1 MSTSFYFNKTIMITG
16 SSRGLGR
23 VVAHQALQNGGNVI
37 LHGRGSEDGLDD
49 FFKDQI
55 AKGKAIYVCGAIEK
69 METAEQ
75 LVSAAVEHFGSLD
88 VLINNAGI
96 SNKGAFLESDI
107 SVVNQVIQ
115 TNLMA
120 VLQLT
125 HLALPHI
132 IQSKGSVLFIS
143 SLAAFVGLP
152 GYLPYSASKM
162 ALRAVSESLDIELKR
177 QGVHI
182 GIIYFGFVEN
192 DDAKY
197 TLNPSGHKEKV
208 PPRNKLITFTK
219 EEAGLCIEKVL
230 RKRQKTKTPGITGKL
245 FYGLSNYASF
255 LFSKML
261 SRQYEKK
268 NKPIR

>member
-1 MSTSFYFNKTIMITG
+1 MKSSFYLNKTIIITG
-16 SSRGLGR
+16 SSRGLGK
-23 VVAHQALQNGGNVI
+23 VVAYQALQSGGNVI
-37 LHGRGSEDGLDD
+37 LHGRGAEDGLDS

-55 AKGKAIYVCGAIEK
+55 AKGNAIYVCGAIEQ

-75 LVSAAVEHFGSLD
+75 LVSTAIERFGSLD

-96 SNKGAFLESDI
+96 SNKGAFFDSAI

-132 IQSKGSVLFIS
+132 VQSKGSILLIS

-152 GYLPYSASKM
+152 GYLPYSVSKM
-162 ALRAVSESLDIELKR
+162 ALRAVSESLGIELKK

-182 GIIYFGFVEN
+182 GIVYFGFVEN
-192 DDAKY
+192 DDEKY

-219 EEAGLCIEKVL
+219 EQAGFCIEKVL
-230 RKRQKTKTPGITGKL
+230 RKRQKRKTPGITGKL
-245 FYGLSNYASF
+245 FYGLSKYASF
-255 LFSKML
+255 LFFKML
-261 SRQYEKK
+261 SRQYEKQQA
-268 NKPIR
+268 N

>member
-1 MSTSFYFNKTIMITG
+1 MKSSFYLNKTIIITG
-16 SSRGLGR
+16 SSRGLGK
-23 VVAHQALQNGGNVI
+23 VVAYQALKSGGNVI
-37 LHGRGSEDGLDD
+37 LHGRGAEDGLDS

-55 AKGKAIYVCGAIEK
+55 AKGNAMYVCGAIEQ

-75 LVSAAVEHFGSLD
+75 LVSTAIERFGSLD

-96 SNKGAFLESDI
+96 SNKGAFFDSAI

-132 IQSKGSVLFIS
+132 VQSKGSILFIS

-152 GYLPYSASKM
+152 GYLPYSVSKM
-162 ALRAVSESLDIELKR
+162 ALRAVSESLGIELKK

-182 GIIYFGFVEN
+182 GIVYFGFVEN
-192 DDAKY
+192 DDEKY

-219 EEAGLCIEKVL
+219 EQAGFCIEKVL
-230 RKRQKTKTPGITGKL
+230 RKRQKRKTPGITGKL
-245 FYGLSNYASF
+245 FYGLSKYASF
-255 LFSKML
+255 LFFKML
-261 SRQYEKK
+261 SRQYEKQQA
-268 NKPIR
+268 N

>member
-1 MSTSFYFNKTIMITG
+1 MKSSFYLNKTIIITG
-16 SSRGLGR
+16 SSRGLGK
-23 VVAHQALQNGGNVI
+23 VVAYQALQSGGNVI
-37 LHGRGSEDGLDD
+37 LHGRGAEDGLDS

-55 AKGKAIYVCGAIEK
+55 AKGNAIYVCGAIEQ
-69 METAEQ
+69 METVEQ
-75 LVSAAVEHFGSLD
+75 LVSTAIERFGSLD

-96 SNKGAFLESDI
+96 SNKGAFFDSAI

-132 IQSKGSVLFIS
+132 VQSKGSILFIS

-152 GYLPYSASKM
+152 GYLPYSVSKM
-162 ALRAVSESLDIELKR
+162 ALRAVSESLGIELKK

-182 GIIYFGFVEN
+182 GIVYFGFVEN
-192 DDAKY
+192 DDEKY

-219 EEAGLCIEKVL
+219 EQAGFCIEKVL
-230 RKRQKTKTPGITGKL
+230 RKRQKRKTPGITGKL
-245 FYGLSNYASF
+245 FYGLSKYASF
-255 LFSKML
+255 LFFKML
-261 SRQYEKK
+261 SRQYEKQQA
-268 NKPIR
+268 N

>member
-1 MSTSFYFNKTIMITG
+1 MKTSFYLNKTIIITG
-16 SSRGLGR
+16 SSRGLGK
-23 VVAHQALQNGGNVI
+23 VVAYQALQSGGNVI
-37 LHGRGSEDGLDD
+37 LHGRGAEDGLDS

-55 AKGKAIYVCGAIEK
+55 AKGNAIYVCGAIEQI
-69 METAEQ
+69 ETAEQ
-75 LVSAAVEHFGSLD
+75 LVSTAIERFGSLD

-96 SNKGAFLESDI
+96 SNKGAFFDSAI

-132 IQSKGSVLFIS
+132 VQSKGSILFIS

-152 GYLPYSASKM
+152 GYLPYSVSKM
-162 ALRAVSESLDIELKR
+162 ALRAVSESLGIELKK

-182 GIIYFGFVEN
+182 GIVYFGFVEN
-192 DDAKY
+192 DDEKY

-219 EEAGLCIEKVL
+219 EQAGFCIEKVL
-230 RKRQKTKTPGITGKL
+230 RKRQKRKTPGITGKL
-245 FYGLSNYASF
+245 FYGLSKYASF
-255 LFSKML
+255 LFFKML
-261 SRQYEKK
+261 SRQYEKQQA
-268 NKPIR
+268 N

>member
-1 MSTSFYFNKTIMITG
+1 MKTSFYLNKTIIITG
-16 SSRGLGR
+16 SSRGLGK
-23 VVAHQALQNGGNVI
+23 VVAYQALQSGGNVI
-37 LHGRGSEDGLDD
+37 LHGRGTEDGLDS

-55 AKGKAIYVCGAIEK
+55 AKGNAIYVCGAIEQ

-75 LVSAAVEHFGSLD
+75 LVSTAIERFGSLD
-88 VLINNAGI
+88 ILINNAGI
-96 SNKGAFLESDI
+96 SNKGAFFDSAI

-132 IQSKGSVLFIS
+132 VQSKGSILFIS

-152 GYLPYSASKM
+152 GYLPYSVSKM
-162 ALRAVSESLDIELKR
+162 ALRAVSESLGIELKK

-182 GIIYFGFVEN
+182 GIVYFGFVEN
-192 DDAKY
+192 DDEKY

-208 PPRNKLITFTK
+208 PPRNKLITITK
-219 EEAGLCIEKVL
+219 EQAGFCIEKVL
-230 RKRQKTKTPGITGKL
+230 RKRQKRKTPGITGKL
-245 FYGLSNYASF
+245 FYGLSKYASF
-255 LFSKML
+255 LFFKML
-261 SRQYEKK
+261 SRQYENQKA
-268 NKPIR
+268 N

>member
-1 MSTSFYFNKTIMITG
+1 MKTSFYLNKTIIITG
-16 SSRGLGR
+16 SSRGLGK
-23 VVAHQALQNGGNVI
+23 VVAYQALQSGGNVI
-37 LHGRGSEDGLDD
+37 LHGRGAEDGLDS

-55 AKGKAIYVCGAIEK
+55 AKGNAIYVCGAIEQ
-69 METAEQ
+69 METVEQ
-75 LVSAAVEHFGSLD
+75 LVSTAIERFGSLD

-96 SNKGAFLESDI
+96 SNKGAFFDSAI

-132 IQSKGSVLFIS
+132 VQSKGSILFIS

-152 GYLPYSASKM
+152 GYLPYSVSKM
-162 ALRAVSESLDIELKR
+162 ALRAVSESLGIELKK

-182 GIIYFGFVEN
+182 GIVYFGFVEN
-192 DDAKY
+192 DDEKY

-219 EEAGLCIEKVL
+219 EQAGFCIEKVL
-230 RKRQKTKTPGITGKL
+230 RKRQKRKTPGITGKL
-245 FYGLSNYASF
+245 FYGLSKYASF
-255 LFSKML
+255 LFFKML
-261 SRQYEKK
+261 SRQYEKQQA
-268 NKPIR
+268 N

>member
-1 MSTSFYFNKTIMITG
+1 MKTSFYLNKTIIITG
-16 SSRGLGR
+16 SSRGLGK
-23 VVAHQALQNGGNVI
+23 VVAYQVLQSGGNVI
-37 LHGRGSEDGLDD
+37 LHGRGAEDGLDS

-55 AKGKAIYVCGAIEK
+55 AKGNAIYVCGAIEQ

-75 LVSAAVEHFGSLD
+75 LVSTAIERFGSLD

-96 SNKGAFLESDI
+96 SNKGAFFDSAI

-132 IQSKGSVLFIS
+132 VQSKGSILFIS

-152 GYLPYSASKM
+152 GYLPYSVSKM
-162 ALRAVSESLDIELKR
+162 ALRAVSESLGIELKK

-182 GIIYFGFVEN
+182 GIVYFGFVEN
-192 DDAKY
+192 DDEKY

-219 EEAGLCIEKVL
+219 EQAGFCIEKVL
-230 RKRQKTKTPGITGKL
+230 RKRQKRKTPGITGKL
-245 FYGLSNYASF
+245 FYGLSKYASF
-255 LFSKML
+255 LFFKML
-261 SRQYEKK
+261 SRQYEKQQA
-268 NKPIR
+268 N

>member
-1 MSTSFYFNKTIMITG
+1 MKSSFYLNKTIIITG
-16 SSRGLGR
+16 SSRGLGK
-23 VVAHQALQNGGNVI
+23 VVAYQALQSGGNVI
-37 LHGRGSEDGLDD
+37 LHGRGAEDGLDS

-55 AKGKAIYVCGAIEK
+55 AKGNAIYVCGAIEQ

-75 LVSAAVEHFGSLD
+75 LVSTAIERFGSLD

-96 SNKGAFLESDI
+96 SNKGAFFDSAI

-132 IQSKGSVLFIS
+132 VQSKGSILFIS

-152 GYLPYSASKM
+152 GYLPYSVSKM
-162 ALRAVSESLDIELKR
+162 ALRAVSESLGIELKK

-182 GIIYFGFVEN
+182 GIVYFGFVEN
-192 DDAKY
+192 DDEKY
-197 TLNPSGHKEKV
+197 TLNPSGNKEKV

-219 EEAGLCIEKVL
+219 EQAGFCIEKVL
-230 RKRQKTKTPGITGKL
+230 RKRQKRKTPGITGKL
-245 FYGLSNYASF
+245 FYGLSKYASF
-255 LFSKML
+255 LFFKML
-261 SRQYEKK
+261 SRQYENQKA
-268 NKPIR
+268 N

>member
-1 MSTSFYFNKTIMITG
+1 MKSSFYLNKTIIITG
-16 SSRGLGR
+16 SSRGLGK
-23 VVAHQALQNGGNVI
+23 VVAYQALQSGGNVI
-37 LHGRGSEDGLDD
+37 LHGRGAEDGLDS

-55 AKGKAIYVCGAIEK
+55 AKGNAIYVCGAIEQ

-75 LVSAAVEHFGSLD
+75 LVSTAIERFGSLD

-96 SNKGAFLESDI
+96 SNKGAFFDSAI

-132 IQSKGSVLFIS
+132 VQSKGSILFIS

-152 GYLPYSASKM
+152 GYLPYSVSKM
-162 ALRAVSESLDIELKR
+162 ALRAVSESLSIELKK

-182 GIIYFGFVEN
+182 GIVYFGFVEN
-192 DDAKY
+192 DDEKY
-197 TLNPSGHKEKV
+197 TLNPSGNKEKV

-219 EEAGLCIEKVL
+219 EQAGFCIEKVL
-230 RKRQKTKTPGITGKL
+230 RKRQKRKTPGITGKL
-245 FYGLSNYASF
+245 FYGLSKYASF
-255 LFSKML
+255 LFFKML
-261 SRQYEKK
+261 SRQYEKQQA
-268 NKPIR
+268 N

>member
-1 MSTSFYFNKTIMITG
+1 MKSSFYLNKTIIITG
-16 SSRGLGR
+16 SSRGLGK
-23 VVAHQALQNGGNVI
+23 VVAYQALQSGGNVI
-37 LHGRGSEDGLDD
+37 LHGRGAEDGLDS

-55 AKGKAIYVCGAIEK
+55 AKGNAIYVCGAIEQ

-75 LVSAAVEHFGSLD
+75 LVSTAIERFGSLD

-96 SNKGAFLESDI
+96 SNKGAFFDSAI

-132 IQSKGSVLFIS
+132 VQSKGSILFIS

-152 GYLPYSASKM
+152 GYLPYSVSKM
-162 ALRAVSESLDIELKR
+162 ALRAVSESLGIELKK

-182 GIIYFGFVEN
+182 GIVYFGFVEN
-192 DDAKY
+192 DDEKY

-219 EEAGLCIEKVL
+219 EQAGFCIEKVL
-230 RKRQKTKTPGITGKL
+230 RKRQKRKTPGITGKL
-245 FYGLSNYASF
+245 FYGLSKYASF
-255 LFSKML
+255 LFFKML
-261 SRQYEKK
+261 SRQYESPKV
-268 NKPIR
+268 N